1 MTRAGTEPEAAD
13 VDPPGPNAFYSDIA
27 AQGEVIRGLASA
39 AGTDGDLASELDM
52 AARLIGDRE
61 RPIVLT
67 GMGSSLHGAR
77 TALARIAGLG
87 RSVSAV
93 DAGELLHFGLEGLAR
108 DAAIVAISQS
118 GRSAET
124 VALAARL
131 RDEDPKRTIVGLQ
144 NDPAGSL
151 GEAASTTIGMRAGP
165 ESTVATR
172 TFLASAVILQLLADR
187 LAGTRD
193 AESALG
199 SLAAALDVLVA
210 DSSLASAA
218 AALLGPVRSIE
229 LVGRGP
235 TLGVAHYAALTIKE
249 TAAIPAEAL
258 SGGAFRHGP
267 LELVDAPSGA
277 IILVPCGPTA
287 GLAVRLAREIAT
299 AGWPTW
305 AIGAAADV
313 RELEATPA
321 LVVTAL
327 PRIDEPVAPLAMAI
341 PLQRLAGRLAER
353 TGRVPGV
360 LLRGS
365 KVTDFE

>member
-1 MTRAGTEPEAAD
+1 MTRTDAEADTAGTG
-13 VDPPGPNAFYSDIA
+13 PPSPNAFYADIS
-27 AQGEVIRGLASA
+27 AQGGVIRGLASA
-39 AGTDGDLASELDM
+39 VADGGLDRELAA
-52 AARLIGDRE
+52 AARLIGDGE

-67 GMGSSLHGAR
+67 GMGSSLHAAR
-77 TALARIAGLG
+77 TALARLAGDG
-87 RSVSAV
+87 RFVSAV
-93 DAGELLHFGLEGLAR
+93 DAGELLHFGLDGLAP

-131 RDEDPKRTIVGLQ
+131 RDADPERTIVGLQ
-144 NDPAGSL
+144 NDPAGQLS
-151 GEAASTTIGMRAGP
+151 EAASTTVAMRAGP

-187 LAGTRD
+187 LGGTRD
-193 AESALG
+193 AQAALG

-210 DSSLASAA
+210 DDHLAAVAA
-218 AALLGPVRSIE
+218 GFLDPVRSIE

-235 TLGVAHYAALTIKE
+235 TLGLAHYGALTIKE

-267 LELVDAPSGA
+267 LELLDAPSGA
-277 IILVPCGPTA
+277 IVLVPEGSTA
-287 GLAVRLAREIAT
+287 SLAVRLVREIAA

-305 AIGAAADV
+305 AIGGGGDV
-313 RELEATPA
+313 RELEPGVR
-321 LVVTAL
+321 LVVMAMPT
-327 PRIDEPVAPLAMAI
+327 IDGPIAHLAMAI

-353 TGRVPGV
+353 TGRVPGM

-365 KVTDFE
+365 KVTDIE